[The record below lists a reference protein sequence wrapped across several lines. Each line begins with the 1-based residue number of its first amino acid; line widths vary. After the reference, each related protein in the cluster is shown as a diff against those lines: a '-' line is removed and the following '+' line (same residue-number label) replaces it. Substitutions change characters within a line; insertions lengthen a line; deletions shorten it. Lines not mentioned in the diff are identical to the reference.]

1 MPKKN
6 EPMIQNEPDDTNS
19 SMPQPGEEE
28 KETENQPGEKPMEN
42 PGEQKTSAAPAVE
55 YDPWEL
61 VPLMVERDPTD
72 ENTNMVIG
80 INGKNYVMPRGKV
93 SNVPRCVYDE
103 YQRAKAAQY
112 QADATIAELSG
123 IKAAQ
128 SN

>member
-1 MPKKN
+1 MAKKN
-6 EPMIQNEPDDTNS
+6 DTENRNVPDDS
-19 SMPQPGEEE
+19 STTQTGE
-28 KETENQPGEKPMEN
+28 KETDGKMEN
-42 PGEQKTSAAPAVE
+42 PMDKSNAAAE

-123 IKAAQ
+123 IKAAA
-128 SN
+128 N

>member
-6 EPMIQNEPDDTNS
+6 DPTIQNVPNENDS
-19 SMPQPGEEE
+19 STPQTGEEE

-42 PGEQKTSAAPAVE
+42 SGENPDSAPAAE
-55 YDPWEL
+55 YDPWEI

-123 IKAAQ
+123 IKAA
-128 SN
+128 N

>member
-6 EPMIQNEPDDTNS
+6 EPMIQNEPDEKDS
-19 SMPQPGEEE
+19 STPQTGE
-28 KETENQPGEKPMEN
+28 KETEGKEEGKAMEN
-42 PGEQKTSAAPAVE
+42 PMEKPTGCPAAE
-55 YDPWEL
+55 YDPWEI

-128 SN
+128 RN

>member
-1 MPKKN
+1 MAKKN

-19 SMPQPGEEE
+19 SMPQTGEEE
-28 KETENQPGEKPMEN
+28 KNTEKQPGEKPMEN
-42 PGEQKTSAAPAVE
+42 PGEKTVSAPAVE

>member
-1 MPKKN
+1 MAKKN
-6 EPMIQNEPDDTNS
+6 DTENRNVPDDS
-19 SMPQPGEEE
+19 STTQNGE
-28 KETENQPGEKPMEN
+28 KETEGKMEN
-42 PGEQKTSAAPAVE
+42 PMDKSNAAAE

-123 IKAAQ
+123 IKAAA
-128 SN
+128 N

>member
-1 MPKKN
+1 MMGKKN
-6 EPMIQNEPDDTNS
+6 EPT
-19 SMPQPGEEE
+19 PQTEE
-28 KETENQPGEKPMEN
+28 KETEGQMEN
-42 PGEQKTSAAPAVE
+42 PVEKPTADTAAE

-128 SN
+128 